1 MTQRT
6 LISGGSRLEDIVG
19 YSRAV
24 VQGDWCFLAGMTGGD
39 PKTGQVPIEL
49 AGQIHN
55 ALIKVDRTLSQAGFA
70 LSDIVRVTYY
80 VTEPDMHDIVAPL
93 FGEWF
98 GSIRPAVTYLQVSG
112 LAYPELKFEVEVT
125 ALRAR

>member
-1 MTQRT
+1 
-6 LISGGSRLEDIVG
+6 
-19 YSRAV
+19 
-24 VQGDWCFLAGMTGGD
+24 MTGGD